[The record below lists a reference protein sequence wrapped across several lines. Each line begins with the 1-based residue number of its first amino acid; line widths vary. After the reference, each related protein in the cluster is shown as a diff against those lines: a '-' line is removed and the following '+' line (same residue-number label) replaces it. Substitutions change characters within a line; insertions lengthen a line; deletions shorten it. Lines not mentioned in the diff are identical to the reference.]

1 MNKLF
6 VYIMFVFTVIGM
18 LYDWWRDDEHRTGLM
33 LAAAEGHIPVMK
45 ILLDNHAAV
54 NDGDK
59 MKARLCLY

>member
-1 MNKLF
+1 
-6 VYIMFVFTVIGM
+6 
-18 LYDWWRDDEHRTGLM
+18 M

-59 MKARLCLY
+59 MKVTRTFTCLLSLSSYNSI